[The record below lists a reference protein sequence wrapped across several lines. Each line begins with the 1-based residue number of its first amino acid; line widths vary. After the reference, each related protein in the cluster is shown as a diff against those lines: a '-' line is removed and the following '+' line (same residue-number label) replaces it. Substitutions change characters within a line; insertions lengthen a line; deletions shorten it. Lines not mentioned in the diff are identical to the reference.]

1 MENFEAWVSRES
13 EKLGINFA
21 SLDLEVRNRLLE
33 ELMSGLENGFR
44 SRMDSPDLRFGKRRN
59 IIKEKDSEEKQM
71 RAAQSKED
79 DSTRRYRDWE
89 TDRKSTRLNSSH
101 SAKSRMPS
109 SA

>member
-44 SRMDSPDLRFGKRRN
+44 SRMDSPDLMFGKRRN

-71 RAAQSKED
+71 RAAQSK
-79 DSTRRYRDWE
+79 
-89 TDRKSTRLNSSH
+89 
-101 SAKSRMPS
+101 
-109 SA
+109 